1 MFQSSPMWKG
11 IHVTTLEKYEK
22 ERGYTMNTNC
32 KVQEYE
38 NTVQAYQAVNSL
50 QNAGYTKDNMYLFA
64 HDKNISKDLTDTTDT
79 QNMGVSEKGVI
90 DTVANMFKSRGD
102 ELRNEFKNLGFTQ
115 AEAEQYEA
123 RLDQGK
129 VLLVV
134 KDYRD
139 NLDRYL

>member
-1 MFQSSPMWKG
+1 MDTK
-11 IHVTTLEKYEK
+11 
-22 ERGYTMNTNC
+22 C

-38 NTVQAYQAVNSL
+38 NTVQAYQAVNNL
-50 QNAGYTKDNMYLFA
+50 QNAGYTRDNMYLFA
-64 HDKNISKDLTDTTDT
+64 HDKDISKDLTDRTDT
-79 QNMGVSEKGVI
+79 QNMGVSEKGVM

-115 AEAEQYEA
+115 AEADRYEA

-139 NLDRYL
+139 DLERYL

>member
-1 MFQSSPMWKG
+1 
-11 IHVTTLEKYEK
+11 
-22 ERGYTMNTNC
+22 MNTNC

-38 NTVQAYQAVNSL
+38 NTVQAYRAVNSL